1 MAFTKEELISLAQ
14 SEYANI
20 VQQRR
25 EKVEGWFMRMDGA
38 VKATFEE
45 ALEESLEREAR
56 ELVTHAIDHVEPSGV
71 FALNVIELAL
81 ESWKACDDQVQSE
94 YDAIDVF
101 YGFCAILKEWGY
113 EFPDQG
119 KIEVEI
125 QFNEVL
131 PQRPEEADESAA

>member
-45 ALEESLEREAR
+45 ALEEALEQHAR
-56 ELVTHAIDHVEPSGV
+56 ELVTHAIDHVKPSGIFV
-71 FALNVIELAL
+71 LNVIELAL
-81 ESWKACDDQVQSE
+81 KSWKACDEQVQSE
-94 YDAIDVF
+94 YAAIDVF